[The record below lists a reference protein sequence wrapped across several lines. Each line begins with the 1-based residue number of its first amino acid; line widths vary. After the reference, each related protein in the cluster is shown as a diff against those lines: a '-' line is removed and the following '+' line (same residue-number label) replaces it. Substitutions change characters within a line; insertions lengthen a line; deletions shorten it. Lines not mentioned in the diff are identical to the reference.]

1 MRLSAAVLATTL
13 LATAAGAR
21 EVGFPLLV
29 DHALLRASL
38 ARQLGEERDGSA
50 LVWGTRGSCRSLVLS
65 DLRGGPAPGRVRI
78 TAQVTAHLGFR
89 FLGFCFAP
97 LSWKGNVESVARP
110 ASGGGWRLR
119 LRELDSHL
127 YDTAWRRAMVASR
140 LWDVVKGR
148 LESELTTFA
157 FDLAPPVEEVRG
169 LIRASVEPARARPV
183 LEALATLRPLG
194 VDLDDEGVKVQV
206 ALDLPPE
213 DATPSP
219 PEPPLA
225 PIEVARWQ
233 QLLESWD
240 GLLVFVVKNL
250 GVADADPRLRD
261 ELLDLLLAGRY
272 RLLDALAGGPVAG
285 VDPVRQLFLDAW
297 ERLRGVVRES
307 VAHGGPQDRLLRYA
321 SFVAAGDA
329 LAALDAAAPSLGLEI
344 STDGLRRL
352 ARVLDPSYAGDPL
365 AYTEAPDPVLREL
378 FHFHEPPPSE
388 SSPAPPPA
396 GESGWLGPRA
406 ACASPP
412 PNELGPLARRL
423 DRWLPRADE
432 RPAYRD
438 AVARLLALVAERTA
452 GASPVAERCARLY
465 RVLVAARGR
474 SRLLGEVSGGG
485 GGPRA
490 RFRPLR
496 GALEH
501 ARARAA
507 LQHARRLD
515 PEVLHQLA
523 QLAGHR
529 LDLASP
535 RLHRLAAARQLRV
548 VAAREALLDGVVA
561 AEERLPGGDVAGVD
575 AGDVRRARR
584 VAAQALEV
592 CQDARPA
599 VGDLPADLRLV
610 HELRGQDARDG
621 AVGLGLD
628 RRPALG
634 AREISSQLDA
644 SGVGRAA
651 AGEEDAQHERRA
663 EAPAHGASRN
673 WRTPRR
679 KTASWSWWTQC
690 PARSTVMRCG
700 WRKAAACPSA
710 SGSGAHDSLP
720 RTSSTGQVM
729 WLQIS
734 RASST
739 LNR

>member
-29 DHALLRASL
+29 DHALVRASL

-65 DLRGGPAPGRVRI
+65 DLRVGPAPGRVRI
-78 TAQVTAHLGFR
+78 TGQVTAHLGFR

-110 ASGGGWRLR
+110 ETGGDWRLR

-127 YDTAWRRAMVASR
+127 YDTAWRRTMVASR

-148 LESELTTFA
+148 LESELATFA

-194 VDLDDEGVKVQV
+194 VDVDDEGVKVQV

-240 GLLVFVVKNL
+240 GFLVFVVKNL

-307 VAHGGPQDRLLRYA
+307 VAHGGPQDRL
-321 SFVAAGDA
+321 
-329 LAALDAAAPSLGLEI
+329 
-344 STDGLRRL
+344 
-352 ARVLDPSYAGDPL
+352 
-365 AYTEAPDPVLREL
+365 
-378 FHFHEPPPSE
+378 
-388 SSPAPPPA
+388 
-396 GESGWLGPRA
+396 
-406 ACASPP
+406 
-412 PNELGPLARRL
+412 
-423 DRWLPRADE
+423 PRADE

-452 GASPVAERCARLY
+452 GASPVEERFAHLY
-465 RVLVAARGR
+465 RVLVPAVAWQESCWRQFVERDGKVTYLLSKSGDVGIMQVNRRVWRGFFDLAKLE
-474 SRLLGEVSGGG
+474 SDI
-485 GGPRA
+485 A
-490 RFRPLR
+490 YNA
-496 GALEH
+496 GAGAEI
-501 ARARAA
+501 
-507 LQHARRLD
+507 
-515 PEVLHQLA
+515 LA
-523 QLAGHR
+523 QFLTRYG
-529 LDLASP
+529 
-535 RLHRLAAARQLRV
+535 
-548 VAAREALLDGVVA
+548 AREASGRLENAARATYAAYNGGPEAYRRYRLARVPRAQRAVDRAFWEKYQAVA
-561 AEERLPGGDVAGVD
+561 AGRALDFVLCVERWSTPGRERLSSTPGASIPK
-575 AGDVRRARR
+575 
-584 VAAQALEV
+584 
-592 CQDARPA
+592 CS
-599 VGDLPADLRLV
+599 
-610 HELRGQDARDG
+610 
-621 AVGLGLD
+621 
-628 RRPALG
+628 
-634 AREISSQLDA
+634 ISSRSSPATA
-644 SGVGRAA
+644 SIS
-651 AGEEDAQHERRA
+651 RRHA
-663 EAPAHGASRN
+663 SIASR
-673 WRTPRR
+673 P
-679 KTASWSWWTQC
+679 
-690 PARSTVMRCG
+690 
-700 WRKAAACPSA
+700 
-710 SGSGAHDSLP
+710 
-720 RTSSTGQVM
+720 
-729 WLQIS
+729 
-734 RASST
+734 RASFA
-739 LNR
+739 